1 MNEQKKVY
9 AKLTE
14 DEAVF
19 ACELG
24 DKIKQIRESQELSR
38 LELAKR
44 AKVDHSTLILIEQG
58 KRLPTL
64 RIMMKLSK
72 ALHRE
77 LAVSFTD

>member
-1 MNEQKKVY
+1 MSEQKKVY

-77 LAVSFTD
+77 LVISFTD